1 MSMNSQHRPIGPQR
15 HRQQMAAQHGRLAI
29 GRLVALPL
37 ALALAGGGGWWW
49 YQHSQGGA
57 PTASSAD
64 AGGGAPGGPG
74 GAGGPGGPGGARRP
88 GGGQGRVQ
96 PVSVARVEVRDQRVV
111 LQAIGNMAALNTAV
125 VRAKVDGELKAIR
138 FQEGQTV
145 RAGQVLAELD
155 ARSFEAQLAQA
166 RGTLARDQAQL
177 RNAQLDLQRYQELLV
192 KDSISR
198 QQVDTQ
204 EALVRQLQAA
214 VQIDQAQVDSAAL
227 QLSHTKVLAPIS
239 GRLGLKLADLGS
251 VVRASDANGLVTIT
265 QTQPISLV
273 FAVPETNLA
282 AINGRLKDKQPLQV
296 EVWDRDQRQ
305 RLGQG
310 RVVTTDNAID
320 AATGTIKLKAEFP
333 NADGSLFP
341 NQFVNVRLQ
350 LATDTGATT
359 LPSNAI
365 QRGAQGTFVYVVQE
379 DSTVAMRR
387 VRLGVTDGDRVS
399 VQGELAAGDTVVT
412 DGADRLRDGAKVEV
426 IAPRSGGGA
435 NGNAAAD
442 GGNRRRNAGES
453 PANGPA
459 AGADKPADRST
470 EKAGDKT
477 GGTSGDKT
485 GDKAGDKANGKPG
498 DKPADNAPAAARPR
512 PADGAAPAG
521 APGGGAAP
529 AARERG
535 NWGGGGGG
543 GGGREGGERP
553 PSVDSRPPWLDRLPP
568 EEQERFLK
576 LGPDERRAF
585 IEKLRERRRQQRQAE
600 GG

>member
-1 MSMNSQHRPIGPQR
+1 MNSQHRPTGPQR
-15 HRQQMAAQHGRLAI
+15 RSPMPQAQHGRFAF
-29 GRLVALPL
+29 GRLAAIPL

-49 YQHSQGGA
+49 YQHSQGA
-57 PTASSAD
+57 VSTASSAD
-64 AGGGAPGGPG
+64 AGAGPASGPG
-74 GAGGPGGPGGARRP
+74 GSRRG
-88 GGGQGRVQ
+88 GGGQGGRAQ

-138 FQEGQTV
+138 FQEGQTI

-166 RGTLARDQAQL
+166 RGVLARDQAQL
-177 RNAQLDLQRYQELLV
+177 RNAQLDLQRYQDLLA

-251 VVRASDANGLVTIT
+251 VVRSGDANGLVTIT
-265 QTQPISLV
+265 QTQPIALV
-273 FAVPETNLA
+273 FAVPEANLA
-282 AINGRLKDKQPLQV
+282 AINSRLKDKQPLQV

-305 RLGQG
+305 NLGQG

-320 AATGTIKLKAEFP
+320 AATGTIRLKAEFP

-359 LPSNAI
+359 VPGNAI
-365 QRGAQGTFVYVVQE
+365 QRGAQGQFVYVVQA
-379 DSTVAMRR
+379 DSTVAVRR
-387 VRLGVTDGDRVS
+387 VRPGVTDGDRVS
-399 VQGELAAGDTVVT
+399 VQGELAAGDQVVT

-426 IAPRSGGGA
+426 IAPRNGA
-435 NGNAAAD
+435 GA
-442 GGNRRRNAGES
+442 S
-453 PANGPA
+453 ANSA
-459 AGADKPADRST
+459 AGKSPD
-470 EKAGDKT
+470 
-477 GGTSGDKT
+477 
-485 GDKAGDKANGKPG
+485 KPG

-512 PADGAAPAG
+512 PADGAGSASAPAG
-521 APGGGAAP
+521 GAAAP

-535 NWGGGGGG
+535 
-543 GGGREGGERP
+543 GERP
-553 PSVDSRPPWLDRLPP
+553 PSVDGRPPWLDRLPP

-576 LGPDERRAF
+576 LGPDERRAY